1 MTAPTDPTT
10 LTDAEL
16 DRAIIDASRA
26 LIAAARLRPRNAQ
39 AVADAQAEYDA
50 LLAIKAARA

>member
-1 MTAPTDPTT
+1 MTEPTPIDE

-26 LIAAARLRPRNAQ
+26 LIAAARLRPRDAQ

-50 LLAIKAARA
+50 LLAIRASRG